1 MKNILLLL
9 GLFFCLTVQSQNI
22 KIENGIFYT
31 TAKNGL
37 NQLNN
42 IKFSIDNETIEKIKL
57 SNDYKETLKDKDF
70 INSVKVKNKIS
81 SILVAHLFSAVNNAV
96 LNTGWQIKNEISLDF
111 IENTIGEIYF
121 NKNNE
126 LIIEFYF
133 KSKNEIGNELTLKSQ
148 FNDNLNNVR
157 IVN

>member
-1 MKNILLLL
+1 MKNVLLLF
-9 GLFFCLTVQSQNI
+9 GLFFCLTIQSQNI

-37 NQLNN
+37 NQVKK

-57 SNDYKETLKDKDF
+57 SNHYKEILKDQDYL
-70 INSVKVKNKIS
+70 NAVKAKYKIS
-81 SILVAHLFSAVNNAV
+81 SVLVAHLFSNVNNAV

-111 IENTIGEIYF
+111 IENTMGEIYF

-126 LIIEFYF
+126 LVIEFYF
-133 KSKNEIGNELTLKSQ
+133 KSKNEIGNELLLKSQ
-148 FNDNLNNVR
+148 FNVALNNVQ
-157 IVN
+157 IIN